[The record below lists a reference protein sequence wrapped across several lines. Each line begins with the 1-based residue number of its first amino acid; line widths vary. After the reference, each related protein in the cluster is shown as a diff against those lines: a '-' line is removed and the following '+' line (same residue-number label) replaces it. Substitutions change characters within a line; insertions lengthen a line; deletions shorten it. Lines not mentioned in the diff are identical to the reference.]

1 MIQLRDVAVMMKS
14 GRTLSRA
21 RFGTV
26 LTFALAGLLCG
37 IWVSRTPA
45 LAAKFG
51 MNEGSIGV
59 AVLVWGVGAIVAMQ
73 GLRQVLVRA
82 GSRAVL
88 RFAAPLTAVSLA
100 LVALAPTYAVLL
112 VAVALFGM
120 AFGLTDVS
128 MNAQASAVER
138 AYDRPIMNG
147 MHAGWCGG
155 AITGGL
161 LGALTASL
169 GMSFGQTLV
178 GGAVLGLPVA
188 LFVGRLYIPDAA
200 SSASIGGARAK
211 LPFVVY
217 LIGGLAFAA
226 FMMEGSIADWSGIFL
241 NRELG
246 ATQAVAA
253 LGYPMFEAAMLT
265 GRLVG
270 DRLRTRVG
278 TRRLITYA
286 GLATAASVT
295 VVVLAP
301 ATPVALIGFVLT
313 GLTVCTVVPIT
324 ISLAGSLA
332 PGQSSAAVA
341 QVGALGYGGLL
352 LGPVVIGFISD
363 AASLRAGLSTAIVLA
378 LLIAAG
384 ARFVPIRSRARTVR
398 ATREPARREFQDA

>member
-26 LTFALAGLLCG
+26 LAFALTGLLCG

-45 LAAKFG
+45 LAAEFSL
-51 MNEGSIGV
+51 NEGSIGV
-59 AVLVWGVGAIVAMQ
+59 VVLLWGIGAIVAMQ
-73 GLRQVLVRA
+73 GLKGVLVRL
-82 GSRAVL
+82 GSRAML
-88 RFAAPLTAVSLA
+88 RVAAPMTALSLA
-100 LVALAPTYAVLL
+100 LIAFAPSYPVLL
-112 VAVALFGM
+112 AAVAFFGM

-147 MHAGWCGG
+147 MHAGWCAG
-155 AITGGL
+155 AITGGM

-169 GMSFGQTLV
+169 GLSFGETFV
-178 GGAVLGLPVA
+178 GGALLGLPVA

-200 SSASIGGARAK
+200 SSATAGGPRSR
-211 LPFVVY
+211 LPLVVY

-246 ATQAVAA
+246 APQAVAA

-270 DRLRTRVG
+270 DRLRTRIG
-278 TRRLITYA
+278 TRKLVTYA
-286 GLATAASVT
+286 GLATGASVT

-301 ATPVALIGFVLT
+301 ATPVALVGFVLT

-332 PGQSSAAVA
+332 PGRSSAAVA
-341 QVGALGYGGLL
+341 QVGAMGYGGLL

-384 ARFVPIRSRARTVR
+384 ARFVPIRSRARSIS
-398 ATREPARREFQDA
+398 REPARREFQDA